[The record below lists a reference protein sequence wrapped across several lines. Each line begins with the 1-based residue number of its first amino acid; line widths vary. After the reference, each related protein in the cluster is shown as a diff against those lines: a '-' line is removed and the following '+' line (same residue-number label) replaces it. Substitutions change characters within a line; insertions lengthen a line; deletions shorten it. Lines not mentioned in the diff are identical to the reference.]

1 MRLILRYL
9 KKYKLWVLL
18 NSILVFGFALV
29 ELGVPTITADIIDYG
44 IALSNKSYIITSG
57 IKMIIISLIGVVA
70 TIMLGFCTS
79 KISTSVTHDIR
90 LDLYEKIQKF
100 SSEEYNKFKIAGLI
114 TRVNN
119 DAFQIQMFINTFIK
133 MVFLIPVMFLGS
145 LVLTFKSSPQLF
157 WVIFATVP
165 FIVIGVAYVIK
176 ITGPISEKQ
185 QKGLDDLNMISREN
199 LTGIRVIRAFNRQDN
214 EKEAFSEKNNEFA
227 GNSKR
232 LFKIM
237 LYTQPIFFMLMNFAV
252 CLIFYFGA
260 LLISNGNLEVGKM
273 VAFLDYLFHAM
284 ISIILFCTIFINYPK
299 ANVSAKRIQSVFD
312 SDLSLVNDPKE
323 DLHYT
328 ASDKI
333 EFKCVSYIKE
343 GKNILKDISF
353 EASTG
358 ETIAIVGSTGSGKS
372 TLVKLLARMFDATSG
387 SIKINNQDIKD
398 LDVNKWRAKIG
409 FIPQK
414 AFLFKGTIKD
424 NILFGK
430 NDATE
435 EDVIEAAELAQAKE
449 FISLKENGFDEVV
462 EEGASNLSGGQKQR
476 LSIARAIIRK
486 PDIYI
491 FDDAFSALDFKTDVK
506 LRNGLK
512 PVFKN
517 AITFIVAQ
525 RISTI
530 MDADKI
536 IVLNHGKIDAIGNH
550 DELMSNCDL
559 YRSIA
564 NSQIGEEKI
573 KYEEEI

>member
-29 ELGVPTITADIIDYG
+29 ELGVPTITADVIDYG

-90 LDLYEKIQKF
+90 LDLYKKIQKF

-133 MVFLIPVMFLGS
+133 MVFLTPVMFLGS

-214 EKEAFSEKNNEFA
+214 EKKIFSEKNEEFA

-284 ISIILFCTIFINYPK
+284 ISIIFFCTIFINYPK

-312 SDLSLVNDPKE
+312 SDLSLVNEPKE

-328 ASDKI
+328 TNNKI
-333 EFKCVSYIKE
+333 EFKNVSYIKE

-372 TLVKLLARMFDATSG
+372 TLVRLLARMFDATSG

-398 LDVNKWRAKIG
+398 LDVNQWRAKIG

-414 AFLFKGTIKD
+414 AFLFKGSIRD

-435 EDVIEAAELAQAKE
+435 EEVIEAAEFAQAKE
-449 FISLKENGFDEVV
+449 FISLKANGFDEIV

-491 FDDAFSALDFKTDVK
+491 FDDAFSALDFKTDAK

-536 IVLNHGKIDAIGNH
+536 IVLDHGKIDAIGNH
-550 DELMSNCDL
+550 DELMGKCEL

-564 NSQIGEEKI
+564 NSQIGEEEI